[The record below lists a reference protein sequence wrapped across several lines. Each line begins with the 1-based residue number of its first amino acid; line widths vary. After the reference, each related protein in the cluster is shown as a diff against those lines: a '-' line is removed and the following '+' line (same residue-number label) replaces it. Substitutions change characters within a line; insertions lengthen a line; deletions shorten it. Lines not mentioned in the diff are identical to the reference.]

1 METTVAL
8 HAGRPFSA
16 ALYLSAALLNG
27 CVLHAAMHRLGI
39 CALPALL
46 GLLTAAGA
54 LVLTAALFPR
64 TGGGQFCGRAAT
76 VLYAMQPVL
85 LWASAAGIPCLL
97 LPGGIRGGITVC
109 ALFLLASVTAVVG
122 YIRARRICVTRYRLT
137 TKQTFPGGRLR
148 IVHLS
153 DLHLGFVNDRRMLSQ
168 IVRLVRSLQPDLI
181 CITGDTF
188 EHGLSAME
196 NPASFAGLLA
206 SIRPQLGIYACLGNH
221 DAGRDFPAMLS
232 FFRKAGIT
240 LLRDE
245 IAFPH
250 PSVRIAGRR
259 DATPGG
265 RRNPHRKTAAELLGE
280 RTEAYTV
287 LLDHQPQSHSEAKQA
302 GADLLLCGHTHGG
315 QFFPV
320 GLLVRLRF
328 PHMKG
333 IRREGDF
340 CTVVSAGSGAGS
352 PPIRLGSRGEIA
364 VVDVLTKK

>member
-27 CVLHAAMHRLGI
+27 WVLHAAMHRLGI
-39 CALPALL
+39 CVLPALL
-46 GLLTAAGA
+46 GLLAAAGA

-64 TGGGQFCGRAAT
+64 TGCGQFCGRAAT
-76 VLYAMQPVL
+76 ALYAVQPVL

-97 LPGGIRGGITVC
+97 LTDGLRGGITVC

-122 YIRARRICVTRYRLT
+122 CIRARRLAVTRYRIT
-137 TKQTFPGGRLR
+137 TGKMLPGGRLR

-153 DLHLGFVNDRRMLSQ
+153 DLHLGFVNDRRMLSR
-168 IVRLVRSLQPDLI
+168 IADLVRPLQPDLI

-196 NPASFAGLLA
+196 DPAAFAALLRA
-206 SIRPQLGIYACLGNH
+206 LRPPLGMYACLGNH
-221 DAGRDFPAMLS
+221 DAGRDFREMLAFLS
-232 FFRKAGIT
+232 RAGIR

-245 IAFPH
+245 TVTPC
-250 PSVRIAGRR
+250 PQLCIAGRR

-265 RRNPHRKTAAELLGE
+265 KRNPERKSAAELLEE
-280 RTEAYTV
+280 RPEAYTV
-287 LLDHQPQSHSEAKQA
+287 LLDHQPGDEDAARRA

-320 GLLVRLRF
+320 GLIVRLRF

-333 IRREGDF
+333 IRREGEF

-364 VVDVLTKK
+364 VVDVLPKK

>member
-1 METTVAL
+1 VETTVAL

-27 CVLHAAMHRLGI
+27 WVLHAAMHRLGI
-39 CALPALL
+39 CVLPVLL
-46 GLLTAAGA
+46 GLLAGTGG

-64 TGGGQFCGRAAT
+64 TGCGQLCGRAAT
-76 VLYAMQPVL
+76 VLYTVQPVL
-85 LWASAAGIPCLL
+85 LWASAAGIVALL
-97 LPGGIRGGITVC
+97 LPEGAGGIAVC
-109 ALFLLASVTAVVG
+109 ALFLAASVTAAAG
-122 YIRARRICVTRYRLT
+122 CIRARRIGVTRYRIT
-137 TKQTFPGGRLR
+137 TGKPLPGGRLR

-153 DLHLGFVNDRRMLSQ
+153 DLHLGFVNDRRMLSE
-168 IVRLVRSLQPDLI
+168 IADLVRPLRPDLI
-181 CITGDTF
+181 CITGDNF

-196 NPASFAGLLA
+196 DPAAFAALLR
-206 SIRPQLGIYACLGNH
+206 SLRPPLGMYACLGNH
-221 DAGRDFPAMLS
+221 DAGRDFREMLS
-232 FFRKAGIT
+232 FFSRAGIR

-245 IAFPH
+245 VFSPCPGI
-250 PSVRIAGRR
+250 RIAGRR

-265 RRNPHRKTAAELLGE
+265 KRNPKRKSAAELLRE
-280 RTEAYTV
+280 RTGTYTV
-287 LLDHQPQSHSEAKQA
+287 LLDHQPGDGDAARRA